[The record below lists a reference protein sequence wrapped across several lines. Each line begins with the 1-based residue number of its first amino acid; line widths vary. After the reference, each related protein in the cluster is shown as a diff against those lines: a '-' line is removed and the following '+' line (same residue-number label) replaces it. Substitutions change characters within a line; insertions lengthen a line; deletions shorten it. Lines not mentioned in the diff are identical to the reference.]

1 MFNLIFVTPEKRIVV
16 GQHAEFVTIPAL
28 KGELN
33 IHPGHAPLVTTL
45 ETGMVTWK
53 LAGDE
58 NTHKA
63 VITGGYCEI
72 GPDGVSV
79 LAEFADLPG
88 DYEKQEADQLVE
100 ATLHALAKETLDDE
114 KYDEALVRVKRINLY
129 KTLQ

>member
-16 GQHAEFVTIPAL
+16 GQNAEFVTIPAL

-45 ETGMVTWK
+45 ETGIVTWK
-53 LAGDE
+53 LAGE
-58 NTHKA
+58 ESTHNA
-63 VITGGYCEI
+63 VITGGYCEV

-88 DYEKQEADQLVE
+88 DYEKKELDQLIE
-100 ATLHALAKETLDDE
+100 TTLHALSKETLDDE
-114 KYDEALVRVKRINLY
+114 KFNEALVRIKRSNLY
-129 KTLQ
+129 KNLQ